1 MAPRH
6 LPVVLKYIV
15 RHPARSGLTLLGVA
29 TAMFLF
35 CAIRAMTGGVE
46 RATTTTAE
54 DTVLVVYRENR
65 YCPLTS
71 QLPQDYAREI
81 GEVPGVRS
89 VVPMRIF
96 VNNCRASL
104 DVVTFRGVPP
114 ERFVEAI
121 GPEVEIVAGSLEDW
135 RRRSDAALLGQR
147 LASRRGLGVGD
158 RVSIGGITVTVA
170 GLIASPHP
178 QDENVAYTHLDFV
191 QRAAGNSLGV
201 VTQFNVTVED
211 PALMSEVATAI
222 DAQFESDQAPTATS
236 SEKAFTAQ
244 AARDLVEIAGFARWL
259 GWGALVAVFALVA
272 NAIILSSQE
281 RVRDHAVLQTLGY
294 PSALIGQLIVA
305 EGVIIALAGGAV
317 GLAGATAVLAWGAFS
332 FSVEGI
338 SVSIAAGPATIL
350 LGLALCTLLG
360 VGASLFPAWRAG
372 RLEIAGCF
380 RAV

>member
-1 MAPRH
+1 
-6 LPVVLKYIV
+6 VFKYIV

-35 CAIRAMTGGVE
+35 CAIRAMTSGVE
-46 RATTTTAE
+46 RATTATSE
-54 DTVLVVYRENR
+54 DNVLVVYRENR

-81 GEVPGVRS
+81 ADVPGVS
-89 VVPMRIF
+89 AVIPMRIF

-114 ERFVEAI
+114 ERFAE
-121 GPEVEIVAGSLEDW
+121 GLGQEIEMVAGSLSDW
-135 RRRSDAALLGQR
+135 SHRSDAALLGER

-170 GLIASPHP
+170 GIITSPHP

-191 QRAAGNSLGV
+191 QRAAGNSVGI
-201 VTQFNVTVED
+201 VTQFNVTVDD
-211 PALMSEVATAI
+211 PAQMSEVASNI
-222 DAQFESDQAPTATS
+222 DARFQADQAPTSTS

-272 NAIILSSQE
+272 NAIVLSSQE

-294 PSALIGQLIVA
+294 PSLLIAKLIVV
-305 EGVIIALAGGAV
+305 EGVLIALMGGVAGLAAAV
-317 GLAGATAVLAWGAFS
+317 GVLAWGSFS

-338 SVSIAAGPATIL
+338 SVSIEAGVSTVL
-350 LGLALCTLLG
+350 LGSVLCTLLG
-360 VGASLFPAWRAG
+360 VSASLFPAWRAG
-372 RLEIAGCF
+372 RLEIASCF